1 MGLVAERLEPLGS
14 FFPTP
19 GYCNEEMH
27 FFRAAGLREPRAGDD
42 DAHQDEDE
50 DIETRW
56 VPLEELRSMIRRN
69 EIVDLKTIAGV
80 ALAAPFR

>member
-1 MGLVAERLEPLGS
+1 MAERLEPLGS

-19 GYCNEEMH
+19 GYCDENMH
-27 FFRAAGLREPRAGDD
+27 FYRATGLREPRAGDD

-50 DIETRW
+50 DIEIRW
-56 VPLEELRSMIRRN
+56 ISLDEVRAMIRRN

-80 ALAAPFR
+80 TLAS